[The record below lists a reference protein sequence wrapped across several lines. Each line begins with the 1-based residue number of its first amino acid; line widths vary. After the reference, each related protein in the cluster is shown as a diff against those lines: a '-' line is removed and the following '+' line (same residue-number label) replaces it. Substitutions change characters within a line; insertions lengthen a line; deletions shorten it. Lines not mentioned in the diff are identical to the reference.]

1 MVAIRIYQPVAA
13 HLGCETP
20 GGFTFDVPVT
30 GVVRLD
36 ELLASYGGREY
47 DLEELAYGEYG
58 ASCMIA
64 VNGRFARE
72 GVRTDVTDGDE
83 ISVFRVISG
92 G

>member
-1 MVAIRIYQPVAA
+1 VVAIRIYQPVAA

-36 ELLASYGGREY
+36 EILGSYEECEY
-47 DLEELAYGEYG
+47 DLAELAYGEYG

-64 VNGRFARE
+64 VNGRFVRD
-72 GVRTDVTDGDE
+72 GVRTEVTDGDE
-83 ISVFRVISG
+83 VSVFRVISG